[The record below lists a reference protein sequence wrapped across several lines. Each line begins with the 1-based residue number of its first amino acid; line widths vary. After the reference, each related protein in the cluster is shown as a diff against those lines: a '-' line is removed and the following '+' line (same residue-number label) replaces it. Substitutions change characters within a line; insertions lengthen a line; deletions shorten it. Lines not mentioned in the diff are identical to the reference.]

1 MSNLTPFT
9 VRVPEPLKEQVEQIA
24 ESIDRPRS
32 WVVQRAIESYVAT
45 EAWQIAEIKRGLA
58 EANAGDF
65 ASDEEVNRVFAD
77 WSR

>member
-24 ESIDRPRS
+24 EAIDRPRS

-45 EAWQIAEIKRGLA
+45 EAWQIAEIKRGLE

-65 ASDEEVNRVFAD
+65 ASEEEVNRAFAK
-77 WSR
+77 WV